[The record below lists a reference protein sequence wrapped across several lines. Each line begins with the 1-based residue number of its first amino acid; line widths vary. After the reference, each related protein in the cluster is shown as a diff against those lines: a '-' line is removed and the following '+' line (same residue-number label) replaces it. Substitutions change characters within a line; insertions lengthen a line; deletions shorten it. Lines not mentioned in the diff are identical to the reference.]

1 MPKFDGQ
8 QYTYPS
14 QRRVVYARHGMVC
27 TSQPL
32 AAQAGLFMLQQGG
45 NAIDAAIAT
54 AICQTIV
61 EPTNNGLGSDTFALV
76 WIEKD
81 KKLYGLNG
89 SGYAPQNLKPE
100 KVMAKG
106 YTDAMPFRGW
116 EAVTIPGAPSAW
128 AELHK
133 RFGKLPFAKLFE
145 PAIDY
150 ALNGYPVSPIVARFW
165 KEGYEALLSLKDDKA
180 IAPWFDA
187 NIAKNGLGR
196 VPKTGEVVRLPEQGR
211 TLQILAD
218 TYCESYYR
226 GDLAQKMVEYSNE
239 TGGYL
244 SLDDFAEYR
253 AEWQEP
259 IHTDYRGY
267 DVWEMPPNGHG
278 LTVLMALNMLKGF
291 AFSAKEEELTYHR
304 QIEAMKLAF
313 ADGMHYIAD
322 PRYMKTRVEQF
333 LSDSYTKE
341 RRSLIGDTAIL
352 PTFGK
357 PYCGGTVYLN
367 SADSEGNMV
376 SLIQSSYKDFGSGV
390 TLPGYGITFNCRG
403 AGFSLNPELDD
414 YLAPRK
420 KPYHTIIPGFLT
432 KDGTAVG
439 PFGVMG
445 QYMQPQGHVQV
456 VMNTIDFML
465 NPQQALDAPRW
476 QWIEGKTVWVE
487 QGVPNHIVEALR
499 RRGHDVKVLDDDTTF
514 GRGEIIWRLP
524 DGTLAGATE
533 PRADGTVAAW

>member
-1 MPKFDGQ
+1 MNFNSQ
-8 QYTYPS
+8 QYAYPS
-14 QRRVVYARHGMVC
+14 QRRVVFARHGMVC

-32 AAQAGLFMLQQGG
+32 AAQAGLAMLQQGG

-76 WIEKD
+76 WIAKD
-81 KKLYGLNG
+81 KHLYGLNG
-89 SGYAPQNLKPE
+89 SGYAPQKLTPE
-100 KVMAKG
+100 KVQAQG
-106 YTDAMPFRGW
+106 YTNEMPIRGW
-116 EAVTIPGAPSAW
+116 EAVTVPGAPSAW
-128 AELHK
+128 TELHK

-150 ALNGYPVSPIVARFW
+150 AMDGYPVSPVVARFW
-165 KEGYEALLSLKDDKA
+165 QEGYDALLPLKEQET
-180 IAPWFDA
+180 IAPWFTA
-187 NIAKNGLGR
+187 NIAHNGLGR
-196 VPKTGEVVRLPEQGR
+196 VPQTGELVRLPEQAK
-211 TLQILAD
+211 TLQLLANS
-218 TYCESYYR
+218 YCETMYR
-226 GDLAQKMVEYSNE
+226 GDLAKEMVAFSDA

-244 SLDDFAEYR
+244 SLDDLADYR

-259 IHTDYRGY
+259 IHTNYRGY

-291 AFSAKEEELTYHR
+291 AFADKEDELTYHR

-333 LSDSYTKE
+333 LSEAYTNE
-341 RRSLIGDTAIL
+341 RRALIGDEAIL

-390 TLPGYGITFNCRG
+390 TLPGYGITFNCRA
-403 AGFSLNPELDD
+403 AGFSLDPTMDD

-432 KDGTAVG
+432 KDGEAVG

-456 VMNTIDFML
+456 VMNTIDFTL

-476 QWIEGKTVWVE
+476 QWIADKEVWVE
-487 QGVPNHIVEALR
+487 RGVSPDIVAALR
-499 RRGHDVKVLDDDTTF
+499 KRGHEVKVLADDSTF
-514 GRGEIIWRLP
+514 GRGQIIWRMP